1 MTNFTTDDMNNNPG
15 AVQEA
20 IKPQIDKW
28 LQTTILNNA
37 TVTLSKP
44 KPCILAFSN
53 YQFLLYN
60 YYASDNGTTYYHD
73 YVFRT
78 PVISGGTTVLQ
89 IDLTLA
95 TTLNTLNVAFA
106 DYNVFGVNYNEET
119 ISGGGTTNAI
129 ENITVGGNSVVKD
142 DKTVNFN
149 SKYFDITSLKSVT
162 LLPDAIIANASG
174 VAMQNNLP
182 KITSAKAQPAGDQEA
197 GIYIR
202 VYNNITSENISYY
215 NLVDN
220 TYNTAVPG
228 FSGAYWIKYAVK
240 WLAAT
245 NEFEI
250 QQIPGKAEDFNG
262 SGMQMIKFLNDY
274 VYGKENMY
282 AIIANE
288 DRLEFGGTGHL
299 KDYFKAG
306 VKLKWQQANGLL
318 PNQLATDMVYDE
330 GINKVI
336 VRIPQPANFTY
347 AKVIGSYGQSTNGND
362 PVAPLY
368 RIYPEFPTDNGDY
381 ILKLNHNIATT
392 GGGEKL
398 TWETYTPSSGFEPQG
413 TVTNN
418 GQILIGN
425 TDGTYTWST
434 QTITSL
440 ATKEYVD
447 AQIQAKLN
455 GSY

>member
-1 MTNFTTDDMNNNPG
+1 M
-15 AVQEA
+15 
-20 IKPQIDKW
+20 
-28 LQTTILNNA
+28 L
-37 TVTLSKP
+37 TLS
-44 KPCILAFSN
+44 
-53 YQFLLYN
+53 
-60 YYASDNGTTYYHD
+60 
-73 YVFRT
+73 
-78 PVISGGTTVLQ
+78 
-89 IDLTLA
+89 
-95 TTLNTLNVAFA
+95 TTLNSVNIGFA
-106 DYNVFGVNYNEET
+106 DYNVHSVSYNSDT
-119 ISGGGTTNAI
+119 ISGGGSTNAI

-162 LLPDAIIANASG
+162 LLPDAIIANASD
-174 VAMQNNLP
+174 VAMQSNLP
-182 KITSAKAQPAGDQEA
+182 KISSATAQPASDQEA

-202 VYNNITSENISYY
+202 VYNNITSNNISYY

-228 FSGAYWIKYAVK
+228 FSGTYWVKYAVK
-240 WLAAT
+240 WLADT

-250 QQIPGKAEDFNG
+250 QQIPGKAEDYNG

-282 AIIANE
+282 AIISQN
-288 DRLEFGGTGHL
+288 DRLEFGITDYT
-299 KDYFKAG
+299 KNYFKAG
-306 VKLKWQQANGLL
+306 VKLKWEQASGLL
-318 PNQLATDMVYDE
+318 PNQLATDIVYDE
-330 GINKVI
+330 GVNKVI
-336 VRIPQPANFTY
+336 VRIPQPANFRY
-347 AKVIGSYGQSTNGND
+347 AKVIGSYGQSTTGND
-362 PVAPLY
+362 PVEPLY

-381 ILKLNHNIATT
+381 ILKLNHSIAEV

-398 TWETYTPSSGFEPQG
+398 TWETYTPSSGFNPQG

-447 AQIQAKLN
+447 QQIQAKLN